1 MTSSVVNWR
10 NSGRVLDSTTQ
21 AGLRAALIC
30 FFVVCAG
37 LGISFGQASGNVG
50 YSQSGGSR
58 RAEQGER
65 AKRVLTKEE
74 MPPTGTSMFIEAS
87 VLMNVKADEYVA
99 VFGVSEECVTVPE
112 CNQKMNSTIDGF
124 SGELKRLGISGDE
137 MFVDFVAQNR
147 IYGFQLASDIAKEK
161 LVGFELKKN
170 VSVHYKDKL
179 LLDKLVIAASRANIF
194 DLIKVDYV
202 VRDTTSVE
210 NRLREEAAKV
220 IKDKA
225 ARYEQLLSIKLQ
237 PPAQLYAE
245 RPSTYFPTELYD
257 SYVAAESEEV
267 SNDYYRQKYIIQKA
281 RKSRTFFFNALT
293 ANGFDYVVNPVVIE
307 PVVQFTLYLKV
318 KYEIAQNK

>member
-1 MTSSVVNWR
+1 
-10 NSGRVLDSTTQ
+10 
-21 AGLRAALIC
+21 
-30 FFVVCAG
+30 
-37 LGISFGQASGNVG
+37 
-50 YSQSGGSR
+50 
-58 RAEQGER
+58 
-65 AKRVLTKEE
+65 
-74 MPPTGTSMFIEAS
+74 
-87 VLMNVKADEYVA
+87 
-99 VFGVSEECVTVPE
+99 
-112 CNQKMNSTIDGF
+112 MNSTVDGF

-179 LLDKLVIAASRANIF
+179 LLDKLVIAGSRSNIF

-225 ARYEQLLSIKLQ
+225 ARYEQLLNINLQ

-267 SNDYYRQKYIIQKA
+267 SNDYYGQKYIIQKA

-307 PVVQFTLYLKV
+307 PMVQFTLYLKV